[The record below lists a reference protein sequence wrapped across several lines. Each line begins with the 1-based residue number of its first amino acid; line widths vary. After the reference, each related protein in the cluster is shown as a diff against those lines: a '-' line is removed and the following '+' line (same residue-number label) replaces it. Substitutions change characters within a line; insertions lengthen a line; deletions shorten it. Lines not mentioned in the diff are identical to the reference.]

1 MIQWTK
7 LTNFSAIQS
16 KYRSLLIRVYLTLT
30 LTVVSAVLGFC
41 FYTAS
46 SARISLPPLLTL
58 LIMFSLI
65 FYLKITGVTAESD
78 DHDDRDEHERQQ
90 QESANDDSDIDNDP
104 EQFIIAENENSRS
117 NYSNSDHNSWMEH
130 YFSRRNWILYLFG
143 FINGLHLSPLISH
156 IVAMSDN
163 GGDVGSAAFGDS
175 SSSLSLFVIKYGT
188 PLLALLATC
197 LIFASFSAFS
207 LLTKR
212 RSMLYLGSF
221 LSSALSILLL
231 FSVFSLLFGFGASG
245 AGSGQWLSQMVM
257 LYGGL
262 MLFVGFVIFDTQI
275 MIEKLHARYRDT
287 VNLSLELFIDF
298 VGIFV
303 RILIILAKKNNRRK

>member
-16 KYRSLLIRVYLTLT
+16 KYRSLLIRVYVTLT

-58 LIMFSLI
+58 LVMFSLI

-78 DHDDRDEHERQQ
+78 DRDEHERQE
-90 QESANDDSDIDNDP
+90 QESANDDGDDSDH

-117 NYSNSDHNSWMEH
+117 NYSGNGDHNSWMEH

-156 IVAMSDN
+156 IVAMSDDAV
-163 GGDVGSAAFGDS
+163 DVGSAAFGDS

-212 RSMLYLGSF
+212 RSMLYLGGF
-221 LSSALSILLL
+221 LSSALSILVL
-231 FSVFSLLFGFGASG
+231 FSMFSLLFGFGGASG
-245 AGSGQWLSQMVM
+245 AGGGGQWLSQMVM

-275 MIEKLHARYRDT
+275 MIEKLHAGYRDT